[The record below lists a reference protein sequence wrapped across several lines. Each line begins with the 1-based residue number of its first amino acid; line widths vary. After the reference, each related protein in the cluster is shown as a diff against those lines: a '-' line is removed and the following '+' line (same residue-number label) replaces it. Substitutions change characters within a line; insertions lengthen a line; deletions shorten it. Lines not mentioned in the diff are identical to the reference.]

1 MGSSTTGTARDGASG
16 AGGGGT
22 FVFKKVSSVSNSNI
36 QFTKIVLIMK
46 F

>member
-1 MGSSTTGTARDGASG
+1 MGSSTTGTAGDGASG

-22 FVFKKVSSVSNSNI
+22 FVFKKYQVYLIVIFSLL
-36 QFTKIVLIMK
+36 KIVLIMK